1 MNPNDI
7 PAPPPHDPSWYPA
20 QKQYGIEDNIGVPK
34 GRPMFTGAL
43 LDLPVAERKKHM
55 WQVPKHLQNHPMYD
69 VEPSEYKCKCAEK
82 AKAKEDEAKA
92 KDKKISDQGDTITAM
107 AQHITTLTD
116 TLNALL
122 AKYPI

>member
-1 MNPNDI
+1 MSSPDMQLPPQEPVLTHKPNHAFMRQGK
-7 PAPPPHDPSWYPA
+7 PNEPHLPENTSIA
-20 QKQYGIEDNIGVPK
+20 
-34 GRPMFTGAL
+34 
-43 LDLPVAERKKHM
+43 DLPVKERKKWLDPNQDATHPHM
-55 WQVPKHLQNHPMYD
+55 TQTDY
-69 VEPSEYKCKCAEK
+69 SCKCAEK
-82 AKAKEDEAKA
+82 AKAKDDEAKA